1 MFLLLL
7 LPLPGRAGDGG
18 AFRAALQSTQSEITN
33 IVPPPVGSSQ
43 GLPSSRP
50 TGTLGDF
57 QLQSQHSDGAGAA
70 LPARNIVFKKQSAA
84 REMAGGG
91 QEERCS
97 FVLGRT
103 ALRLQQTRSFE
114 GRGKHWQLQ
123 ITNQC
128 RVTTTAANNERL
140 ISLLWQ

>member
-18 AFRAALQSTQSEITN
+18 AFRAALRSTQSEITN

-91 QEERCS
+91 KRRDAHLSLAEQRRGS
-97 FVLGRT
+97 SKHA
-103 ALRLQQTRSFE
+103 ALRAGESTGSYKL
-114 GRGKHWQLQ
+114 
-123 ITNQC
+123 
-128 RVTTTAANNERL
+128 L
-140 ISLLWQ
+140 INVG